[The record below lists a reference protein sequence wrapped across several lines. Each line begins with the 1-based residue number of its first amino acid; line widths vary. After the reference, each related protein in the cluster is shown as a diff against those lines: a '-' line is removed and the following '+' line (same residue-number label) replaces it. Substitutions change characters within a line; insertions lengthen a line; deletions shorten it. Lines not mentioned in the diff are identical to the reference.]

1 MSNTRRLIIE
11 TAFLLF
17 LKKGFK
23 AVRLSDIERAAKI
36 TRGTFYYHF
45 TNKEEVLKEGVY
57 AYYALLNAT
66 RTEEFERVGT
76 LKEYVNLTIQKLT
89 GVHNYSAKTF
99 NSEIPEILCLSLM
112 VEVIAL
118 FPEFKKVVLSSK
130 MLRLSKL
137 EQLILKA
144 KRAGEI
150 RNDVE
155 TSILAKN
162 LLNIGVGMIN
172 YLVMHQDIS
181 YALSSIRSQYEQ
193 LYTLAAG
200 K

>member
-1 MSNTRRLIIE
+1 MNNTRRQIIE

-57 AYYALLNAT
+57 AYYTLLNAN
-66 RTEEFERVGT
+66 RTEEFERVST
-76 LKEYVNLTIQKLT
+76 LREYVNLTIRKLT

-118 FPEFKKVVLSSK
+118 FPEFKKVVLASK

-137 EQLILKA
+137 EQLILNA

-172 YLVMHQDIS
+172 YLVMHQDVS

>member
-1 MSNTRRLIIE
+1 MNNTRRQIIE

-45 TNKEEVLKEGVY
+45 TNKEEVLKEGLY
-57 AYYALLNAT
+57 SYYA
-66 RTEEFERVGT
+66 FGHIST
-76 LKEYVNLTIQKLT
+76 LREYVDLTIQKLT
-89 GVHNYSAKTF
+89 GIHNYSARTF
-99 NSEIPEILCLSLM
+99 SSEIPEILCLSLI

-118 FPEFKKVVLSSK
+118 FPEFKKVVLASK

-137 EQLILKA
+137 EQLILNA
-144 KRAGEI
+144 KRAGEL
-150 RNDVE
+150 RNDVD

-162 LLNIGVGMIN
+162 LLNISVGVIN
-172 YLVMHQDIS
+172 YLIMHQDIS
-181 YALSSIRSQYEQ
+181 YALSAVRSQYEQ
-193 LYTLAAG
+193 LYSLAVG
-200 K
+200 E

>member
-1 MSNTRRLIIE
+1 MNNTRTQIIE
-11 TAFLLF
+11 AAFLLF

-45 TNKEEVLKEGVY
+45 TNKEEVVKEGLH
-57 AYYALLNAT
+57 AYYILLNT
-66 RTEEFERVGT
+66 KRTEEFEKIST
-76 LKEYVNLTIQKLT
+76 LKEYVDLTIRKLT
-89 GVHNYSAKTF
+89 EIHNYSAKAF
-99 NSEIPEILCLSLM
+99 NSEIPEILCLSLI

-118 FPEFKKVVLSSK
+118 YPEFKKVVLTSK

-137 EQLILKA
+137 EQLILNA
-144 KRAGEI
+144 KKAGELKD
-150 RNDVE
+150 NVE

-162 LLNIGVGMIN
+162 LLNIGVGVIN
-172 YLVMHQDIS
+172 YLIMRQDIS
-181 YALSSIRSQYEQ
+181 YALSSVRSQYEQ
-193 LYTLAAG
+193 LYALATG

>member
-1 MSNTRRLIIE
+1 MNNTRQQIIE

-45 TNKEEVLKEGVY
+45 TNKEEVVKEGLHV
-57 AYYALLNAT
+57 YYALLNT
-66 RTEEFERVGT
+66 QRTEEFDRITT
-76 LKEYVNLTIQKLT
+76 LREYVDLTIRKLT
-89 GVHNYSAKTF
+89 EIDNYSARAF
-99 NSEIPEILCLSLM
+99 SSEIPEILCLSLI

-118 FPEFKKVVLSSK
+118 FPELKKVVLNAK
-130 MLRLSKL
+130 LLRLSKL
-137 EQLILKA
+137 EQLILNA
-144 KRAGEI
+144 KKAGELRGDI
-150 RNDVE
+150 D

-162 LLNIGVGMIN
+162 LLNISVGVIN
-172 YLVMHQDIS
+172 YVIMHQDVS
-181 YALSSIRSQYEQ
+181 CALSAVRSQYEQ
-193 LYTLAAG
+193 LYSLASG